1 MIKRFSLPG
10 YYNHFNEIQV
20 LLQYYKQHP
29 DYFYPDRIID
39 SAYDLPPGLIWNG
52 GRINLSN
59 KHNKISYDQLFSF
72 YHSIPNFHLRH
83 TCTNMLLGEEE
94 ILNKECNN
102 FLKKYVSQQD
112 KIIVNNS
119 VLYTYL
125 RKNYSFEIIFS
136 TTLCLD
142 DIDTIN
148 KLSENNIYVL
158 NYNYNNNDDYL
169 RQLKH
174 PEHIEILCG
183 EPCVDNCP
191 DRLQHYRTISKQQ
204 LGLPLDDN
212 DIIQCRHRVMT
223 EAITPQTEFDV
234 IQNRANA
241 IHNDRIEA
249 LAAQGFQYFKISGR
263 FTSTLVFF
271 KLISYY
277 LILPEKRE
285 EAEKELCKEVAKYQL
300 CQKLKL
306 KLN

>member
-59 KHNKISYDQLFSF
+59 KHNKIY
-72 YHSIPNFHLRH
+72 
-83 TCTNMLLGEEE
+83 
-94 ILNKECNN
+94 N

-112 KIIVNNS
+112 KIIVNNP

-136 TTLCLD
+136 TTLCLN

-263 FTSTLVFF
+263 FTSTPVFF